1 VRELKKLLMVI
12 AGVAITVGI
21 GIGAS
26 KVNDQAGNPP
36 IGSFTDNTEVASTF
50 TTMGNPPIGS

>member
-1 VRELKKLLMVI
+1 LKKLLMII
-12 AGVAITVGI
+12 AAVAITVGI
-21 GIGAS
+21 GYGAT

-36 IGSFTDNTEVASTF
+36 IGSFADSSQVASTF